1 MRQTNN
7 ALNLLNA
14 SYQAVFKHSYVTG
27 LASTVA
33 LLSISPYAS
42 AASFANNTADGAKT
56 DYIQGAQETADI
68 TRGPWYADQISITG
82 GDKNNTGLN
91 IKAVSGDSKVYFNTG
106 AKITNAFLNVSG
118 SDTYEAR
125 LTGSFNTANTPI
137 SGEIEFNGSKLNISQ
152 GKVEVN
158 TASFDTSNLVIQGK
172 AGKNGVNPTDTL
184 LNYSALR
191 TGQAAKSLDGQA
203 GKTSFY
209 NTDVSLGDYSAL
221 DAMGDVTFER
231 GTIKITAAKN
241 TNGTDYAHGELAAKA
256 VIRAQELTLGS
267 DQYGGNLHVG
277 QNADGKAAGGAI
289 YAAHTTLNNAT
300 VTVDKGSSL
309 QIAGQMSQ
317 VGVDGTT
324 NLAEGSANKQNINT
338 NLESGELT
346 LNGNVVN
353 NGEILLGG
361 NSIVSSDNGTVSQYN
376 ASQYDIEQTGGTFTN
391 NGTLRLGDAL
401 VAEGVTFDQ
410 SEGTSYTL
418 SNGNFKNSGSVQIT
432 KNSQLQ
438 QTGGVLDNEGTIQA
452 DNGAVIDIQ
461 DGTFKNGSLGTI
473 ALKSGSSFNIDAD
486 AIYKNKKD
494 YSVTQGENIAVA
506 DVNDLGKIDAESGS
520 KIKLQNGM
528 FKAELT
534 TPNSLGANIANAIAR
549 GTKVGSGTWTISN
562 ATLQLANDLD
572 LTSNKLASTNIKGDK
587 GAVLATTG
595 DLTFTS
601 TSGVTGSMGGF
612 DKLQGGDVTIN
623 RVSGD
628 SYKNVWLK
636 ATAKKTI
643 AATKSVTT
651 NDGSPLAIGN
661 NMTLELTTEQFHDG
675 VTDITTADA
684 RQPDTHQVKVDLT
697 VGSGGALNVAADH
710 WTAQNITT
718 EQGSQLNI
726 TGTAQNS
733 TNQDFRT
740 HAQLSAQNFNFDGA
754 VNAEDGAVL
763 TSAGDT
769 NLNSHAYVQLTD
781 STLNTQNLN
790 INGEGIGADAKQGY
804 LNLENST
811 LSATQAIN
819 VDNGKL
825 SAVGSKLYAQ
835 NFTLSNGAVISFTNS
850 QVTVHDKLSTDDDAT
865 SVNKINLD
873 DTDVVTSDIALNA
886 NSTLTANNSSSVVT
900 NTMRYAGGK
909 GSTVQAD
916 FKDSSLTIKGDKNSN
931 NGISDLNVKLSM
943 NGGSLNLGDALD
955 TVGLSYEGGGFKT
968 NNDFQQITANSTRVS
983 MDLSNSNLASIDKE
997 LKQQL
1002 FEKMFDTNDS
1012 ADAYLSLSGVTSSDI
1027 TTSKDENG
1035 NIIVDFGDLT
1045 DENGD
1050 VNMDYDTDTTKEAI
1064 LTNVDATKKISGGW
1078 KAIQSANDQ
1087 LTSVNVDAGNTLQI
1101 FGATD
1106 SNNLIENSAQQTVG
1120 IDLGDKSKL
1129 NLNSSGKIGDIT
1141 GQGVITVAQGQKVE
1155 IVASTAAN
1163 KDAAAL
1169 SKLEGQQLDNYGD
1182 LNVDTVNANLVRL
1195 QSGSNLNASSVE
1207 AQNLYAV
1214 GAQASGDEF
1223 KVGYAKVEK
1232 SQIKAGNFTADDA
1245 VYVDL
1250 ASSLDVSDTLK
1261 ANKGLQIKGDA
1272 TVTAANL
1279 YVAGGDLKVG
1289 SEATDSSSGSS
1300 AKLVANNLDLNGNN
1314 LILDPE
1320 FGQKTATAFIRSF
1333 ADLDAATE
1341 TTTGKAG
1348 EGTTTASTFKLNG
1361 NIVVGRNSALGLG
1374 GDESDFTAA
1383 LAKLQDGNGSLKKDG
1398 IGALAY
1404 INQTQVELD
1413 GKKLV
1418 VGTEDVTTLQERLQD
1433 KSAIY
1438 LGQNS
1443 GLQIGTRAM
1452 AEAVNSDKLIFS
1464 DLTSEDII
1472 NSNGGTL
1479 IVPADMNKDK
1489 IAKIFGDQVKLS
1501 NGQTIKVQTEN
1512 GAYVGVINS
1521 SDDLH
1526 GLGDFMLTANTNARQ
1541 ILNQMSNPTYDFYTK
1556 VRDQG
1561 ANQDVSN
1568 SQTAQ
1573 NSQTTANDST
1583 DTATLAATTL
1593 DNTAAYTDSTS
1604 ASVLA
1609 DTVENDTENPSS
1621 ESGNTVSGNN
1631 GNLTAGTGNGS
1642 GNNNTGTNN
1651 TSTDNDAYN
1660 YIIAA
1665 GSEGTGIALEQAAR
1679 LANLGVSVQIANQ
1692 VANTTSDAI
1701 MQRVGMN
1708 HDRQTSNGMT
1718 VVDNSRSAVWFNPV
1732 YQSFDSDSF
1741 MANDLTYGADLKL
1754 YGVAA
1759 GFDHSFNNGLRVGA
1773 MVNIGKGDADG
1784 TGVATGISNDFK
1796 YYGAGLY
1803 ASIQP
1808 MRDLVLSA
1816 DVSYTAVNNDL
1827 EADTGMADYG
1837 KLTTDA
1843 DSSALSTGVNAQY
1856 RFNAAGLNVTPHV
1869 GMRYTRLSLDN
1880 YTVAVDGINILSS
1893 STDSMNI
1900 FSIPLGVGISTTLTN
1915 GNWLIRPNADFNITA
1930 NFGDDNV
1937 NSTTR
1942 FTGMEDIKYSTEFMD
1957 SFTYGV
1963 KAGLQVQNGNFSL
1976 GTEVGYTKSSNTQ
1989 EVSVGANARL
1999 LF

>member
-33 LLSISPYAS
+33 LLSISPYAT
-42 AASFANNTADGAKT
+42 AAVSSSFANDATAGANTDYTQTSQAKT
-56 DYIQGAQETADI
+56 RNATG
-68 TRGPWYADQISITG
+68 YANSISITG
-82 GDKNNTGLN
+82 VEGNNSQVGINFTNGTN
-91 IKAVSGDSKVYFNTG
+91 SDTYIYFNTG

-125 LTGSFNTANTPI
+125 LTGSFNSDLTPI

-158 TASFDTSNLVIQGK
+158 TASFDTSEVVIQGK
-172 AGKNGVNPTDTL
+172 AGRNGVNPTDTL

-191 TGQAAKSLDGQA
+191 TGQAAKKLDGQA
-203 GKTSFY
+203 GETSFY
-209 NTDVSLGDYSAL
+209 NTDLTLGDYSAL
-221 DAMGDVTFER
+221 DAMGNVTFER
-231 GTIKITAAKN
+231 GTIKITAAKD

-267 DQYGGNLHVG
+267 DQYVGNLHVG
-277 QNADGKAAGGAI
+277 QDAGGKDAGGAI
-289 YAAHTTLNNAT
+289 YAAHTTLNNGT
-300 VTVDKGSSL
+300 ITVDEGSSL

-317 VGVDGTT
+317 VGLDGTT
-324 NLAEGSANKQNINT
+324 NLAEGSASKQNINT
-338 NLESGELT
+338 NLYDGKLT
-346 LNGNVVN
+346 LNGTVVN
-353 NGEILLGG
+353 NGELLLGG
-361 NSIVSSDNGTVSQYN
+361 NSIVSSDKGTVSRYN
-376 ASQYDIEQTGGTFTN
+376 ASQYDVEQTGGTFNN

-401 VAEGVTFDQ
+401 VAQGVTFDQ
-410 SEGTSYTL
+410 SKGTSYTL
-418 SNGNFKNSGSVQIT
+418 SKDNFNNSGSVQISSGS
-432 KNSQLQ
+432 KLQ
-438 QTGGVLDNEGTIQA
+438 QTGGTFVNSNEIQA
-452 DNGAVIDIQ
+452 DNGAAINIQ
-461 DGTFKNGSLGTI
+461 NGTFKNAGTI
-473 ALKSGSSFNIDAD
+473 ALKSGSSFNINAN
-486 AIYKNKKD
+486 AVYAKKLP

-506 DVNDLGKIDAESGS
+506 DVNSLGTIDAESGS

-534 TPNSLGANIANAIAR
+534 TPNSLGANIANAIAN
-549 GTKVGSGTWTISN
+549 GTKVGSGDWTISN

-601 TSGVTGSMGGF
+601 TSGGTGTMGGF

-628 SYKNVWLK
+628 NYQNVWLK
-636 ATAKKTI
+636 APAKKTI
-643 AATKSVTT
+643 AATKSVKT
-651 NDGSPLAIGN
+651 NDGTPLAIGN
-661 NMTLELTTEQFHDG
+661 NMTLELTTEQFNDV

-684 RQPDTHQVKVDLT
+684 RQPETHQVKVDLT

-726 TGTAQNS
+726 KGTAQNS
-733 TNQDFRT
+733 ANQDFKT
-740 HAQLSAQNFNFDGA
+740 HAQLSAQSFNFDGA

-769 NLNSHAYVQLTD
+769 TLNSHAYVQLTN

-790 INGEGIGADAKQGY
+790 INGEVTGADAKQGY
-804 LNLENST
+804 LNLDNST

-825 SAVGSKLYAQ
+825 SGLGSKLLAQ

-850 QVTVHDKLSTDDDAT
+850 QVTVHEKLSTDSGSGVSKLNLDNTQLNAEH
-865 SVNKINLD
+865 INLN
-873 DTDVVTSDIALNA
+873 SS
-886 NSTLTANNSSSVVT
+886 STLTAVNGTRVT
-900 NTMRYAGGK
+900 TESLRNI
-909 GSTVQAD
+909 GSTGTSFQAD
-916 FKDSSLTIKGDKNSN
+916 FNNSILNITGDNDSGST
-931 NGISDLNVKLSM
+931 DLNVKLSM

-955 TVGLSYEGGGFKT
+955 TVGLRYEGGGFNT
-968 NNDFQQITANSTRVS
+968 NTDFQQITANSTRVS

-1002 FEKMFDTNDS
+1002 FEKMFVTNDS

-1035 NIIVDFGDLT
+1035 NIIVDFDDLT

-1078 KAIQSANDQ
+1078 KAIQTANDQ
-1087 LTSVNVDAGNTLQI
+1087 LTSVNVDAGKTLQI

-1155 IVASTAAN
+1155 VVASTAAN
-1163 KDAAAL
+1163 NDAAAL

-1195 QSGSNLNASSVE
+1195 QSSSNLNASSVE
-1207 AQNLYAV
+1207 AQKLYAV

-1289 SEATDSSSGSS
+1289 TEATDSSSGSS

-1333 ADLDAATE
+1333 VDLDAAAAN
-1341 TTTGKAG
+1341 TGKAG
-1348 EGTTTASTFKLNG
+1348 EGTTTASTFKFNG

-1383 LAKLQDGNGSLKKDG
+1383 LAKLQDSNGSLKQDG

-1418 VGTEDVTTLQERLQD
+1418 VGTEDVATLQERLQD

-1443 GLQIGTRAM
+1443 GLQIGTKAM

-1464 DLTSEDII
+1464 DLTNEDII

-1573 NSQTTANDST
+1573 NSQTTANGST

-1609 DTVENDTENPSS
+1609 DTVENPSS
-1621 ESGNTVSGNN
+1621 ESDTTVSGNN
-1631 GNLTAGTGNGS
+1631 GNLTAGTDNGS

-1701 MQRVGMN
+1701 MQRVGMT

-1718 VVDNSRSAVWFNPV
+1718 VVDNSRSAVWFSPV

-1837 KLTTDA
+1837 KLTTEA
-1843 DSSALSTGVNAQY
+1843 DSSALSAGVNAQY

-1869 GMRYTRLSLDN
+1869 GMRYTRLSLDD
-1880 YTVAVDGINILSS
+1880 YTVAVDGSNISSS

-1937 NSTTR
+1937 KSTTR
-1942 FTGMEDIKYSTEFMD
+1942 FTGMEDIKYNTEFMD

>member
-33 LLSISPYAS
+33 LLSISPYAT
-42 AASFANNTADGAKT
+42 AAVSSSFANDANVGANT
-56 DYIQGAQETADI
+56 DYTQTSRTPTLYVDG
-68 TRGPWYADQISITG
+68 YANSISITG
-82 GDKNNTGLN
+82 TQGDKNDTGLTILGTAQDVN
-91 IKAVSGDSKVYFNTG
+91 IHFNTG

-125 LTGSFNTANTPI
+125 LTGSFDTANTPI

-158 TASFDTSNLVIQGK
+158 TASFDTSEVVIQGK

-191 TGQAAKSLDGQA
+191 TGQAAKKLEGQA
-203 GKTSFY
+203 GETSFY
-209 NTDVSLGDYSAL
+209 NTELTLGDYSAL
-221 DAMGDVTFER
+221 DAMGNVTFER
-231 GTIKITAAKN
+231 GTIKITAAKDDAV
-241 TNGTDYAHGELAAKA
+241 DYGHGELAAKA

-267 DQYGGNLHVG
+267 DQHGGNLHVG
-277 QNADGKAAGGAI
+277 QNADGKAAGAI
-289 YAAHTTLNNAT
+289 YAARTTLNNGT
-300 VTVDKGSSL
+300 ITVDEGSSL

-317 VGVDGTT
+317 VGLDGTT
-324 NLAEGSANKQNINT
+324 NLAEGSASKQNINT
-338 NLESGELT
+338 KLYDGKLT
-346 LNGNVVN
+346 LNGTVEN
-353 NGEILLGG
+353 NGELLLGG
-361 NSIVSSDNGTVSQYN
+361 NSIVSSDKGTVSRYN
-376 ASQYDIEQTGGTFTN
+376 ASQYDVEQTSGTFTN

-410 SEGTSYTL
+410 TKGTSYTL
-418 SNGNFKNSGSVQIT
+418 SKGNFNNNGSIQIT

-438 QTGGVLDNEGTIQA
+438 QTGGTFVNSNKIQA
-452 DNGAVIDIQ
+452 DNGAAINIQ
-461 DGTFKNGSLGTI
+461 NGNFKNAGTI
-473 ALKSGSSFNIDAD
+473 ALKSGSSFNINAN
-486 AIYKNKKD
+486 AVYARKLH

-506 DVNDLGKIDAESGS
+506 DVNNLGTIDAESGS

-534 TPNSLGANIANAIAR
+534 TPNSLGANIANAIAN
-549 GTKVGSGTWTISN
+549 GTKVGSGDWTISN

-601 TSGVTGSMGGF
+601 TSGGTGTMGGF

-628 SYKNVWLK
+628 NYQNVWLK
-636 ATAKKTI
+636 APAKKTI

-651 NDGSPLAIGN
+651 NDGTPLAIGN
-661 NMTLELTTEQFHDG
+661 NMTLELTTEQFNDV

-684 RQPDTHQVKVDLT
+684 RQPETHQVKVDLT

-726 TGTAQNS
+726 KGTAQNS
-733 TNQDFRT
+733 ANQDFKT
-740 HAQLSAQNFNFDGA
+740 HAQLSAQSFNFDGA
-754 VNAEDGAVL
+754 VSAEDGAVL

-769 NLNSHAYVQLTD
+769 TLNSHAFVQLTN

-790 INGEGIGADAKQGY
+790 IKGEGTGADAQQGD
-804 LNLENST
+804 LNLDNST

-825 SAVGSKLYAQ
+825 TGLGSKLLAQ
-835 NFTLSNGAVISFTNS
+835 NFTLSSGAVISFTNS

-865 SVNKINLD
+865 SVNKINLY
-873 DTDVVTSDIALNA
+873 DTDLVTSDIALNA
-886 NSTLTANNSSSVVT
+886 NSTLTANNGSRVVT
-900 NTMRYAGGK
+900 NTMRYAGDRG
-909 GSTVQAD
+909 TEFQAD
-916 FKDSSLTIKGDKNSN
+916 FKDSSLTINGDKDSTNR
-931 NGISDLNVKLSM
+931 ISDLNVKLSM

-955 TVGLSYEGGGFKT
+955 TVGLRYEGGEFKT

-1045 DENGD
+1045 DDNGD

-1064 LTNVDATKKISGGW
+1064 LTKVDATKKISGGW
-1078 KAIQSANDQ
+1078 KAIQTANDR

-1120 IDLGDKSKL
+1120 IALGDKSKL

-1155 IVASTAAN
+1155 VVASTAAN
-1163 KDAAAL
+1163 NDAAAL

-1207 AQNLYAV
+1207 AQKLYAV

-1289 SEATDSSSGSS
+1289 TEATDSSSGSS

-1333 ADLDAATE
+1333 ADLDAAAAN
-1341 TTTGKAG
+1341 TGKAG
-1348 EGTTTASTFKLNG
+1348 EGTTTASTFKFNG

-1383 LAKLQDGNGSLKKDG
+1383 LAKLQDSNGSLKQDG

-1418 VGTEDVTTLQERLQD
+1418 VGTEDVATLQERLQD

-1443 GLQIGTRAM
+1443 GLQIGTKAM

-1464 DLTSEDII
+1464 DLSSEDII

-1609 DTVENDTENPSS
+1609 DTVENPSS
-1621 ESGNTVSGNN
+1621 ESDTTVSGNN
-1631 GNLTAGTGNGS
+1631 GNLTAGTGNDS

-1651 TSTDNDAYN
+1651 TSTENDAYN

-1701 MQRVGMN
+1701 MQRVGMT

-1718 VVDNSRSAVWFNPV
+1718 VVDNSRSAVWFSPV

-1837 KLTTDA
+1837 KLTTEA
-1843 DSSALSTGVNAQY
+1843 DSSALSAGVNAQY

-1869 GMRYTRLSLDN
+1869 GMRYTRLSLDD
-1880 YTVAVDGINILSS
+1880 YTVAVDGSNISSS

>member
-33 LLSISPYAS
+33 LLSISPYAT
-42 AASFANNTADGAKT
+42 AAVSSSFANDANVGANT
-56 DYIQGAQETADI
+56 DYTQTSRTP
-68 TRGPWYADQISITG
+68 TRYVDGYANSISITG
-82 GDKNNTGLN
+82 TQGDKNDTGLTILGTTKDVN
-91 IKAVSGDSKVYFNTG
+91 IHFNTG

-125 LTGSFNTANTPI
+125 LTGSFDTANTPI

-158 TASFDTSNLVIQGK
+158 TANFVNSEVVIQGK

-191 TGQAAKSLDGQA
+191 TGQAAKKLDGQA
-203 GKTSFY
+203 GETSFY
-209 NTDVSLGDYSAL
+209 NTDLTLGDYSAL

-231 GTIKITAAKN
+231 GTIKITAAKDDAV
-241 TNGTDYAHGELAAKA
+241 DYGHGELAAKA

-267 DQYGGNLHVG
+267 QDSGITTNLKVG
-277 QNADGKAAGGAI
+277 SSNPDGSAAGAI

-309 QIAGQMSQ
+309 QIAGQIEQ
-317 VGVDGTT
+317 KEAYG
-324 NLAEGSANKQNINT
+324 NLLQEGST
-338 NLESGELT
+338 NQQLIQTTIHDGDLT
-346 LNGNVVN
+346 LNSNVEN
-353 NGEILLGG
+353 NGELLLGG
-361 NSIVSSDNGTVSQYN
+361 NSTTTNGNGHIYRYT
-376 ASQYDIEQTGGTFTN
+376 ASQYDVEQTGGTFNN

-401 VAEGVTFDQ
+401 SEDVSADFIAEK
-410 SEGTSYTL
+410 GTSYTL
-418 SNGNFKNSGSVQIT
+418 SKGNFNNSGSVQISSGS
-432 KNSQLQ
+432 KLQ
-438 QTGGVLDNEGTIQA
+438 QTGGTFVNSNEIQA
-452 DNGAVIDIQ
+452 DNGAAINIQ
-461 DGTFKNGSLGTI
+461 NGIFKNAGTI
-473 ALKSGSSFNIDAD
+473 ALKNGSSFNIDAN
-486 AIYKNKKD
+486 AVYARKPL
-494 YSVTQGENIAVA
+494 YSVTQGEKIAVA
-506 DVNDLGKIDAESGS
+506 DVNNLGTIDAESGS

-534 TPNSLGANIANAIAR
+534 TQNSLGANIANAIAN
-549 GTKVGSGTWTISN
+549 GTDVGSGTWTISN

-587 GAVLATTG
+587 GAILATTG

-601 TSGVTGSMGGF
+601 TSGGTGTMGGF

-636 ATAKKTI
+636 APANAPKTI
-643 AATKSVTT
+643 AATNSVTT
-651 NDGSPLAIGN
+651 NDGTPLAIGN
-661 NMTLELTTEQFHDG
+661 NMTLELTTEQFHDN
-675 VTDITTADA
+675 VTDITTADT
-684 RQPDTHQVKVDLT
+684 RQPDTHQLKVDLT
-697 VGSGGALNVAADH
+697 VGSGGALNVVADH

-726 TGTAQNS
+726 TGTAKNS
-733 TNQDFRT
+733 ANNDFKT
-740 HAQLSAQNFNFDGA
+740 HAQLSAQNFNFNGA
-754 VNAEDGAVL
+754 VNAEDEAVL

-769 NLNSHAYVQLTD
+769 NLNSHAYVQLTN

-790 INGEGIGADAKQGY
+790 IKGEGTGADAQQGD
-804 LNLENST
+804 LNLDNST

-825 SAVGSKLYAQ
+825 TGLGSKLLAQ

-850 QVTVHDKLSTDDDAT
+850 QVTVHDKLSTDSGSGVSKLNLDNTQLNAEH
-865 SVNKINLD
+865 INLN
-873 DTDVVTSDIALNA
+873 SS
-886 NSTLTANNSSSVVT
+886 STLTAVNGTRVTTESLRNIGSKGTSVQANFNNSILNITGDNNS
-900 NTMRYAGGK
+900 
-909 GSTVQAD
+909 GS
-916 FKDSSLTIKGDKNSN
+916 
-931 NGISDLNVKLSM
+931 SDLNVKLSM

-955 TVGLSYEGGGFKT
+955 TVGLRYEGSGFKT
-968 NNDFQQITANSTRVS
+968 NGDFQQITANSTRVS
-983 MDLSNSNLASIDKE
+983 MDLSNSNLASIDQE

-1064 LTNVDATKKISGGW
+1064 LTKVDATKKISGGW
-1078 KAIQSANDQ
+1078 KAIQTANDQ
-1087 LTSVNVDAGNTLQI
+1087 LTSVNVDAGKTLQI

-1155 IVASTAAN
+1155 VVTSSAAN
-1163 KDAAAL
+1163 NDAAAL

-1207 AQNLYAV
+1207 AQKLYAV

-1289 SEATDSSSGSS
+1289 TEAIDSSSGSS

-1333 ADLDAATE
+1333 ADLDAAAAN
-1341 TTTGKAG
+1341 TGKAG
-1348 EGTTTASTFKLNG
+1348 EGTTTASTFKFNG

-1383 LAKLQDGNGSLKKDG
+1383 LAKLQDSNGSLKQDG

-1418 VGTEDVTTLQERLQD
+1418 VGTEDVATLQERLQD

-1443 GLQIGTRAM
+1443 GLQIGTKAM

-1464 DLTSEDII
+1464 DLSSEDII

-1573 NSQTTANDST
+1573 NSQTTANGST

-1609 DTVENDTENPSS
+1609 DTVENPSS
-1621 ESGNTVSGNN
+1621 ESDTTVSGNN
-1631 GNLTAGTGNGS
+1631 GNLTAGTDNGS

-1701 MQRVGMN
+1701 MQRVGMT

-1718 VVDNSRSAVWFNPV
+1718 VVDNSRSAVWFSPV

-1827 EADTGMADYG
+1827 EADTTDMADYG
-1837 KLTTDA
+1837 KLTTEA
-1843 DSSALSTGVNAQY
+1843 DSSALSAGVNAQY

-1869 GMRYTRLSLDN
+1869 GMRYTRLSLDD
-1880 YTVAVDGINILSS
+1880 YTVAVDGSNISSS

>member
-33 LLSISPYAS
+33 LLSISPYAT
-42 AASFANNTADGAKT
+42 AAVSSSFANDATAGANTDYTQTSQAKT
-56 DYIQGAQETADI
+56 RNATG
-68 TRGPWYADQISITG
+68 YANSISITG
-82 GDKNNTGLN
+82 VEGNNSQVGINFTNGTN
-91 IKAVSGDSKVYFNTG
+91 SDTYIYFNTG

-125 LTGSFNTANTPI
+125 LTGSFNSDRTPI
-137 SGEIEFNGSKLNISQ
+137 SGKIEFNGSKLNISQ

-158 TASFDTSNLVIQGK
+158 TASFDTSEVVIQGK

-191 TGQAAKSLDGQA
+191 TGQAAKKLDGQA
-203 GKTSFY
+203 GETSFY
-209 NTDVSLGDYSAL
+209 NTNLTLGDYSAL
-221 DAMGDVTFER
+221 DAMGNVTFER
-231 GTIKITAAKN
+231 GTIKITAAKD
-241 TNGTDYAHGELAAKA
+241 TNGTDYGHGELAAKA

-267 DQYGGNLHVG
+267 DQYVGNLHVG
-277 QNADGKAAGGAI
+277 QDAGGKDAGGAI
-289 YAAHTTLNNAT
+289 YAAHTTLNNGT
-300 VTVDKGSSL
+300 ITVDEGSSL

-317 VGVDGTT
+317 VGVDGST
-324 NLAEGSANKQNINT
+324 NLAEGSASKQNINT

-346 LNGNVVN
+346 LNGDVVN

-361 NSIVSSDNGTVSQYN
+361 NSIVSSDKGTVSRYN
-376 ASQYDIEQTGGTFTN
+376 ASQYDVEQTSGTFTN

-401 VAEGVTFDQ
+401 SEDVSADFIAEK
-410 SEGTSYTL
+410 GTSYTL
-418 SNGNFKNSGSVQIT
+418 SEGNFNNNGSVQI
-432 KNSQLQ
+432 SSGSELQ
-438 QTGGVLDNEGTIQA
+438 QTGGTFVNSNEIQA
-452 DNGAVIDIQ
+452 DNGAAINIQ
-461 DGTFKNGSLGTI
+461 NGIFKNAGTI
-473 ALKSGSSFNIDAD
+473 ALKSGSSFNIDAN
-486 AIYKNKKD
+486 AVYARKLP

-506 DVNDLGKIDAESGS
+506 DVNNLGKIDAESGS

-534 TPNSLGANIANAIAR
+534 TPNSLGANIANAIAN
-549 GTKVGSGTWTISN
+549 GTKVGSGDWTISN

-572 LTSNKLASTNIKGDK
+572 LTSNKLASTNIRGEK

-601 TSGVTGSMGGF
+601 TSGGTGSMGSF
-612 DKLQGGDVTIN
+612 DKLQGGNVTIN

-628 SYKNVWLK
+628 GYKNVWLK
-636 ATAKKTI
+636 APAKKTI

-651 NDGSPLAIGN
+651 NDGTPLAIGN
-661 NMTLELTTEQFHDG
+661 NMTLELTTEQFNDV

-684 RQPDTHQVKVDLT
+684 RQPETHQVKVDLT

-710 WTAQNITT
+710 WTAHNITT

-726 TGTAQNS
+726 KGTAQNS
-733 TNQDFRT
+733 ANQDFKT
-740 HAQLSAQNFNFDGA
+740 HAQLSAQSFNFDGE

-769 NLNSHAYVQLTD
+769 TLNSHAYVQLTN

-790 INGEGIGADAKQGY
+790 INGEVTGADAKQGY
-804 LNLENST
+804 LNLDNSK

-825 SAVGSKLYAQ
+825 TGLGSKLLAQ
-835 NFTLSNGAVISFTNS
+835 NFTLSSGAVISFTNS

-865 SVNKINLD
+865 SVNKINLY
-873 DTDVVTSDIALNA
+873 DTDLVTSDIALNA
-886 NSTLTANNSSSVVT
+886 NSTLTANSGSRVVT

-916 FKDSSLTIKGDKNSN
+916 FKDSSLTINGDKNSN
-931 NGISDLNVKLSM
+931 DGISDLNVKLSM

-955 TVGLSYEGGGFKT
+955 TVGLRYESTGFKH
-968 NNDFQQITANSTRVS
+968 NEDFQKITANSTRVS

-1002 FEKMFDTNDS
+1002 FEQLFNTNDS

-1045 DENGD
+1045 DDNGD

-1064 LTNVDATKKISGGW
+1064 LTKVDATKKISGGW
-1078 KAIQSANDQ
+1078 RAIQTANDQ
-1087 LTSVNVDAGNTLQI
+1087 LTSVNVDAGKTLQI

-1120 IDLGDKSKL
+1120 IALGDKSKL

-1155 IVASTAAN
+1155 VVASTAAN
-1163 KDAAAL
+1163 NDAAAL

-1207 AQNLYAV
+1207 AQKLYAV

-1289 SEATDSSSGSS
+1289 TEATDSSSGSS

-1333 ADLDAATE
+1333 ADLDAAAAN
-1341 TTTGKAG
+1341 TGKAG
-1348 EGTTTASTFKLNG
+1348 EGTTTASTFKFNG

-1383 LAKLQDGNGSLKKDG
+1383 LAKLQDSNGSLKQDG

-1418 VGTEDVTTLQERLQD
+1418 VGTEDVATLQERLQD

-1443 GLQIGTRAM
+1443 GLQIGTKAM
-1452 AEAVNSDKLIFS
+1452 AEVVNSDKLIFS

-1573 NSQTTANDST
+1573 NSQTMANGST

-1609 DTVENDTENPSS
+1609 DTVENPSS
-1621 ESGNTVSGNN
+1621 ESDTTVSGNN
-1631 GNLTAGTGNGS
+1631 GNLTAGTDNGS

-1701 MQRVGMN
+1701 MQRVGMT

-1718 VVDNSRSAVWFNPV
+1718 VVDNSRSAVWFSPV

-1837 KLTTDA
+1837 KLTTEA
-1843 DSSALSTGVNAQY
+1843 DSSALSAGVNAQY

-1869 GMRYTRLSLDN
+1869 GMRYTRLSLDD
-1880 YTVAVDGINILSS
+1880 YTVAVDGSNISSS

-1989 EVSVGANARL
+1989 EVSVGANARM